1 MKRKMMKRILGIALI
16 SVMLAGMLAGCGSK
30 EQDRSNDA
38 AKEPEATE
46 EAKEE
51 EAKAPD
57 DTAEAEAETE
67 LKGSGETLMV
77 GVQPCSFD
85 YPVIYASEKGY
96 FAEVGLDV
104 EYIIFENGASMNE
117 GLAAQQLDVGV
128 NGLATIYTV
137 CGDVCDLIAES
148 EICAT
153 GAIYARPDSDIAK
166 AAEKDGMLGSAESL
180 KGITMLG
187 CASTLTQ
194 QQAYAYMGQFGL
206 MAGADYEFLSMDYST
221 ANQAFIAGEGDVI
234 SADGLNYLSEL
245 EEAGMVKICDYATA
259 TGSAYCSGIVSRKD
273 VTKDRG
279 DDLTLFLQV
288 FYKAAE
294 ELMNDTAT
302 FQEGY
307 LKYVL
312 ENGREYT
319 EETVAKELE
328 ARPLFT
334 KESLSDPD
342 YVLGTSTISASEFF
356 AEIGVI
362 EEENLANLKNID
374 PSFLNKA
381 LGIDVKVATLD

>member
-1 MKRKMMKRILGIALI
+1 MKRKMMKKVLGIVLV
-16 SVMLAGMLAGCGSK
+16 SVMLAGILAGCGSK
-30 EQDRSNDA
+30 EQDSSNDA
-38 AKEPEATE
+38 AAAPETTE
-46 EAKEE
+46 EAKAEE
-51 EAKAPD
+51 KEEP
-57 DTAEAEAETE
+57 AETETE
-67 LKGSGETLMV
+67 LKGSGEPLMV

-96 FAEVGLDV
+96 FEEAGLDV

-148 EICAT
+148 ESCAT
-153 GAIYARPDSDIAK
+153 GVIYARPDSDIAK
-166 AAEKDGMLGSAESL
+166 ATEKQGMAGSAETL
-180 KGITMLG
+180 KGVTVLG

-194 QQAYAYMGQFGL
+194 QQAYAYMGHFGL
-206 MAGADYEFLSMDYST
+206 TAGTDYEFLSMDYST
-221 ANQAFIAGEGDVI
+221 ANQAFIAGEGDII
-234 SADGLNYLSEL
+234 SVDGLNYITEL
-245 EEAGMVKICDYATA
+245 EEAGMVKICEYATA
-259 TGSAYCSGIVSRKD
+259 TGSAYCSGIVSRRD

-279 DDLTLFLQV
+279 DDLALFLQV

-294 ELMNDTAT
+294 ELMNDMDT

-319 EETVAKELE
+319 AESVAQELE

-334 KESLSDPD
+334 KETMSDPN
-342 YVLGTSTISASEFF
+342 YILGTSTISASKFF

-362 EEENLANLKNID
+362 EEENLVNLSNID
-374 PSFLNKA
+374 SSFLNKA
-381 LGIDVKVATLD
+381 LDLDVKVAALD